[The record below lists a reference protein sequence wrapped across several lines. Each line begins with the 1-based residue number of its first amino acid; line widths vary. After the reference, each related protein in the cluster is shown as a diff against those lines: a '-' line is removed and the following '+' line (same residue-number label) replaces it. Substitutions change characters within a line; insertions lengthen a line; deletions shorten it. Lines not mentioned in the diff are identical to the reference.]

1 MSANLRRLPSD
12 DEQFFG
18 SCIWGT
24 ESARVCPVCCGA
36 RAWAR
41 ARDADGVRSE
51 EHAPPRGRAKVEE
64 PPRTPRSPWTKGTQ
78 TRPAHSTTVRHTG
91 GGGEA
96 RAQLHQSTDTHTH
109 HACRAI
115 CSPVPLACRHVHIYT
130 TCRAVCKAVH
140 HTVAAGA
147 AGAACAAPRAS
158 EASADMSRCAG
169 FESKSSPGLRMT
181 ARSARPGC
189 RLGS

>member
-51 EHAPPRGRAKVEE
+51 RSTRPRAAVPRWRSPPAHHVVHGQKAHRHAQHTARLCGTRGEGGKPVHSYTSRLTRTHTTRVGQFAVQCRSPVAMSTYIRHVEPCARPCITRWPQVRRAQHALPRGPPRL
-64 PPRTPRSPWTKGTQ
+64 PP
-78 TRPAHSTTVRHTG
+78 
-91 GGGEA
+91 
-96 RAQLHQSTDTHTH
+96 
-109 HACRAI
+109 
-115 CSPVPLACRHVHIYT
+115 
-130 TCRAVCKAVH
+130 TCRDAR
-140 HTVAAGA
+140 GS
-147 AGAACAAPRAS
+147 RAS
-158 EASADMSRCAG
+158 R
-169 FESKSSPGLRMT
+169 
-181 ARSARPGC
+181 RPGF
-189 RLGS
+189 G